1 MNLDDLLNEM
11 SEKMRNRDLS
21 DEYLREHNNSTRE
34 EIGIGEYAYGITMI
48 PCEWVYKY
56 LSDYKRVLK
65 ENEILKEEKEQAWEE
80 WNNLEQGS
88 YGTEQKLKQQ
98 IKELKKENEELK
110 FEERRRIIG
119 KYGDAEIH
127 DVINKILSNDYIPVQ
142 KVKDKIEKY
151 KNMCISSVSGY
162 ENYFKDNYNELVF
175 RRIEQLE
182 KELLGEFIDEPN
194 EKYQFT
200 WNEENQELKLSQTP
214 PPEPQLPTKTIC
226 ESFSKKVRNK

>member
-142 KVKDKIEKY
+142 KVKDNIKKLEIKKEKARGERNILERFAIEKSI
-151 KNMCISSVSGY
+151 NS
-162 ENYFKDNYNELVF
+162 L
-175 RRIEQLE
+175 Q
-182 KELLGEFIDEPN
+182 ELLES
-194 EKYQFT
+194 
-200 WNEENQELKLSQTP
+200 EE
-214 PPEPQLPTKTIC
+214 
-226 ESFSKKVRNK
+226 